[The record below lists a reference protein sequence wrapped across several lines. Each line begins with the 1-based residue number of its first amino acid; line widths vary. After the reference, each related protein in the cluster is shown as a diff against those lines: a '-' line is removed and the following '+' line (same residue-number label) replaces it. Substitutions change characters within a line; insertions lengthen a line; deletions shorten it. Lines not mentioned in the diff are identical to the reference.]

1 MSRKIFDC
9 REWPG
14 ECTVAISGEQ
24 EEVVETQALHAVRVH
39 GQADTDELRDLIR
52 RSLKDAS
59 AGG

>member
-9 REWPG
+9 RDWPG
-14 ECTVAISGEQ
+14 ECTVAISGE
-24 EEVVETQALHAVRVH
+24 EDEVIETQALHAVTVH

-59 AGG
+59 AGT